1 MPWHS
6 AILLPWRKDK
16 NMKIRHSLFF
26 YLASLSATPIIGGYN
41 LYSNYNGNLYA
52 GEHDTIVI
60 PFAAIIGTLLLSLL
74 VLVLQRP
81 YRLRKSNNMPRTL
94 LTKSASVLATI
105 VTAVLL
111 LDNLIY
117 WLHPNHLPIFLMFL
131 TASFFYIY
139 YQLQLYD
146 IRSADPDH

>member
-1 MPWHS
+1 
-6 AILLPWRKDK
+6 
-16 NMKIRHSLFF
+16 MKIRHSLFF

-41 LYSNYNGNLYA
+41 LYSNYENNLYSA
-52 GEHDTIVI
+52 EHETIAI

-74 VLVLQRP
+74 VLMLQRP
-81 YRLRKSNNMPRTL
+81 YRLRKSSNMPRSL

-117 WLHPNHLPIFLMFL
+117 WLHPNHLPTFLVFL
-131 TASFFYIY
+131 TASYFYIY
-139 YQLQLYD
+139 YQLQFYG
-146 IRSADPDH
+146 IKSSVPHH